1 MFLFRHFFKQI
12 SYHIFFHTSGPV
24 PSENSLFMSHLSPP
38 CFFYPLTFFKL
49 GYPADRVF
57 HGSSLKIAS
66 EECSCLYGQQ
76 QNMGQ
81 RFIESHWG
89 EFRGW
94 TGYSHYFCSL
104 ECIPPSLTPASRC
117 SPEGTPENTA
127 EWKERKK
134 EKTVRERSFLFVA
147 AIMEV
152 ITVLTSWM
160 LKM

>member
-117 SPEGTPENTA
+117 SPEGRPENTA

-134 EKTVRERSFLFVA
+134 EKTVRERSFL
-147 AIMEV
+147 
-152 ITVLTSWM
+152 LW
-160 LKM
+160 